1 MKQESGQAPRIHAGN
16 GGIGMIVVHLMLLLL
31 TPALI
36 LWAAARIR
44 LLQVIGPVVLCYGVG
59 ILWGNLGA
67 ASAFRGS
74 SLSVAEA
81 AVPLAIPMLLYAT
94 DFKAWLRLARP
105 TMLSFGLQIIAVVVA
120 STLGAFLFRD
130 QVAEWWQLAGMWVG
144 VYTGGTANLTAI
156 GLALGVSE
164 ETFILANAADIVVGS
179 IYLLFLM
186 SVAQRV
192 LLKFLPP
199 FKRRGQAEAAAGLMG
214 SPAGSG
220 GSGAAIPWGEIGL
233 GGALS
238 VAIVAVSAGIALLT
252 TGKLSETVV
261 ILSITTLGLAL
272 SFLPRVRALQGSYD
286 AGQYLLLVFCVA
298 VGATADFTELSA
310 SPIYIYF
317 CAFVVGVAVL
327 LHFGLAALFRID
339 ADTVI
344 ITSAAG
350 VYSPPFVG
358 PVANALKNPEIVV
371 SGLTTGVIGYAVG
384 NYIGLALAY
393 LLKP

>member
-1 MKQESGQAPRIHAGN
+1 MQAN
-16 GGIGMIVVHLMLLLL
+16 GGIGVVVAHVLLLLL
-31 TPALI
+31 TPALVI
-36 LWAAARIR
+36 WAATR
-44 LLQVIGPVVLCYGVG
+44 LRTLQAIGPVVICYGIG

-67 ASAFRGS
+67 AGAFRS
-74 SLSVAEA
+74 TSLSIAEA

-94 DFKAWLRLARP
+94 DFMAWLRLARK
-105 TMLSFGLQIIAVVVA
+105 TMLSFGLQLVAVMVA
-120 STLGAFLFRD
+120 SSLGAFLFRD

-179 IYLLFLM
+179 LYLLFLM

-192 LLKFLPP
+192 LLRFLPP
-199 FKRRGQAEAAAGLMG
+199 FKRKGEAEVAAGAMMG
-214 SPAGSG
+214 GDGGPG
-220 GSGAAIPWGEIGL
+220 GSIGLGGGTPWREIGL
-233 GGALS
+233 GAALS
-238 VAIVAVSAGIALLT
+238 AAITGVSAGIALVT
-252 TGKLSETVV
+252 TGRLSETVV
-261 ILSITTLGLAL
+261 ILSITTLGLAV
-272 SFLPRVRALQGSYD
+272 SFVPKVRSLRGTYD

-298 VGATADFTELSA
+298 VGAMADFTQLSA

-317 CAFVVGVAVL
+317 CAFVVGMAVL
-327 LHFGLAALFRID
+327 LHFALAALFSID

-344 ITSAAG
+344 ITSVAG
-350 VYSPPFVG
+350 VFSPPFVG

-384 NYIGLALAY
+384 NYLGLALAY